1 MAKAGAGL
9 LYVND
14 QMAGW
19 RRLRRRGGFSYI
31 TSRGRVISA
40 PHHLERV
47 RKLAI
52 PPAYEDVWICPDPRG
67 HIQATGRDAKGRK
80 QYRYHA
86 LWQEQRKEAKFD
98 RMLQFGHSL
107 PSIRR
112 KIQADLA
119 RSDASLAS
127 VVAAVL
133 RLLDRTGLR
142 IGNEEYVVE
151 GGSYGLS
158 TLKSRHARIDG
169 HRLTLDFKGKSGIKQ
184 HVEISDKRVVRKI
197 HQCHELPGQGLFQF
211 VDAQGQA
218 HQVRSDHVNA
228 YISSCCEGNFT
239 AKDFRTWHASTYGM
253 KLVLNALAD
262 SASADIA
269 AMDAGL
275 LVERVAERLGNTAA
289 VCRKFYIHPE
299 VLALCE
305 KSPRPRLAKKVRK
318 KAGLTLEES
327 AFIDLLKSK

>member
-1 MAKAGAGL
+1 
-9 LYVND
+9 
-14 QMAGW
+14 MAGW
-19 RRLRRRGGFSYI
+19 RRLRRRGGFSYV
-31 TSRGRVISA
+31 TSKGRVISA

-98 RMLQFGHSL
+98 RMLQFGTAL
-107 PSIRR
+107 PAIRR
-112 KIQADLA
+112 RIQKDLA
-119 RSDASLAS
+119 RADVSLAS

-142 IGNEEYVVE
+142 IGNEEYVAE
-151 GGSYGLS
+151 GNSYGLS
-158 TLKSRHARIDG
+158 TLKSRHARIEG
-169 HRLTLDFKGKSGIKQ
+169 HRLTLDFKGKSGVKQ

-197 HQCHELPGQGLFQF
+197 LQCHELPGQGLFQF
-211 VDAQGQA
+211 MDEQGRA

-228 YISSCCEGNFT
+228 YISSCCQENFT

-253 KLVLNALAD
+253 KLVLSALNNAT
-262 SASADIA
+262 SADVV
-269 AMDAGL
+269 AMDPGL
-275 LVERVAERLGNTAA
+275 VVEGVAQRLGNTAT

-299 VLALCE
+299 ILAMCE
-305 KSPRPRLAKKVRK
+305 ELPRPRLSQSVGK
-318 KAGLTLEES
+318 KAGLTFEER
-327 AFIDLLKSK
+327 AFIGLLKRK

>member
-9 LYVND
+9 RHVND

-19 RRLRRRGGFSYI
+19 RRQRRGSQFVYVTAKGK
-31 TSRGRVISA
+31 VISA

-80 QYRYHA
+80 QYRYHV

-98 RMLQFGHSL
+98 RMPEFGAAL

-112 KIQADLA
+112 KIQKDLA
-119 RSDASLAS
+119 RADASLAS

-151 GGSYGLS
+151 GNSYGLS
-158 TLKSRHARIDG
+158 TLKSRHARIEG
-169 HRLTLDFKGKSGIKQ
+169 NRLTLDFKGKSGVKQ
-184 HVEISDKRVVRKI
+184 HVEISDKKVVRKI
-197 HQCHELPGQGLFQF
+197 LQCHELPGQGLFQY
-211 VDAQGQA
+211 VDEQGDA

-228 YISSCCEGNFT
+228 YIADCCEGGFT

-253 KLVLNALAD
+253 KLVLTALAKAG
-262 SASADIA
+262 SAEVA

-275 LVERVAERLGNTAA
+275 LVDGVAERLGNTAA

-305 KSPRPRLAKKVRK
+305 KLPRPRLAKSVGKN
-318 KAGLTLEES
+318 AGLTLEER
-327 AFIDLLKSK
+327 AFLDLLKRN